1 MKHESISSAGPDAP
15 TSCEELVCSY
25 GATCIEVNDQA
36 HCECPSPDCDE
47 KNKTKVGLPH
57 HLLGGKNL
65 QFNLQICNMTCEQK
79 DMFQRPTGS

>member
-1 MKHESISSAGPDAP
+1 MKRESISPAGPDAP

-57 HLLGGKNL
+57 RLLGEKISSSIYK
-65 QFNLQICNMTCEQK
+65 FAMWCEQK
-79 DMFQRPTGS
+79 DMFRRPTGS